1 MRVPHTLGKDEVRRR
16 MESRLGRASE
26 KASNLIGGMAQ
37 VEAAWSD
44 ADHLTMTVSSM
55 GFTVPSAVTIEET
68 QLLFDVEIPAGMG
81 FARGMIETMV
91 REKGRSCSAE
101 ALLAMKRRKGM
112 TKGRAFPV
120 VWTGQRRIQAP

>member
-1 MRVPHTLGKDEVRRR
+1 
-16 MESRLGRASE
+16 
-26 KASNLIGGMAQ
+26 MAQ

-91 REKGRSCSAE
+91 REKGQK
-101 ALLAMKRRKGM
+101 LLG
-112 TKGRAFPV
+112 
-120 VWTGQRRIQAP
+120 